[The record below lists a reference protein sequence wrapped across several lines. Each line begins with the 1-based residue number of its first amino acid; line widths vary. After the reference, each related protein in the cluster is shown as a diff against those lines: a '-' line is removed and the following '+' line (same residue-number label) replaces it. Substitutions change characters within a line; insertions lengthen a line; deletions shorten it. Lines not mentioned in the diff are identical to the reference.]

1 MADALIPFMD
11 RFDGQRRTSM
21 VLVAAGALAVIF
33 AFARWAMAPAFVPL
47 SSGLGITEVDAWKAT
62 LEDAGIPYRYGDGG
76 STILV
81 EEEQYAEARVAVA
94 AADLVL
100 APGSTGSWS
109 IFDETGF
116 GGTEFEER
124 VRFRRA
130 LEGELS
136 RTISGMRGM
145 DHAEVRIALE
155 ETSYRFADRPAT
167 ASVKLRP
174 LSGMAP
180 EPAVVEGIAR
190 IVANAVP
197 GLTVEN
203 VSVHDDAGRELTTGD
218 DASGLT
224 AQQFAVQQEFERN
237 LASKA
242 EELLSR
248 MYGPGNAL
256 VQVTA
261 ELNFDQI
268 ERAVQQYDPDS
279 QVALR
284 EDRAEIIPEEPSQ
297 GASSVTSN
305 TVYGTSETRETLLRG
320 GARVERISVAVALA
334 DDVETAGDG
343 APAVTPRSPEEIA
356 AAEALVRSAVGLRED
371 RGDVITVTSAPFQP
385 LPEVPVVEPGT
396 DWVGLLTRLSR
407 PLVALAGVLTALFL
421 ALRLMNNLK
430 ESANRPAP
438 ALAGAADTGN
448 AVASP
453 EAAQALPRPGEDA
466 PGEEPQ
472 PRVISA
478 PTPPPVVEIQDPAM
492 TARVL
497 KSWMKEA

>member
-33 AFARWAMAPAFVPL
+33 AFSRWAMAPAFVPL
-47 SSGLGITEVDAWKAT
+47 SSGLGITEVDRWKTT
-62 LEDAGIPYRYGDGG
+62 LEEAGIEYRYGDGG

-197 GLTVEN
+197 GLTVDN

-224 AQQFAVQQEFERN
+224 GQQFAVQQEFERN
-237 LASKA
+237 LAAKA

-320 GARVERISVAVALA
+320 GGRVERISVAVALA
-334 DDVETAGDG
+334 DDVETAADG
-343 APAVTPRSPEEIA
+343 TAAVTPRTPEEIA
-356 AAEALVRSAVGLRED
+356 AAEALVRSAVGLRDD
-371 RGDVITVTSAPFQP
+371 RGDVITVTSAPFEPVPQA
-385 LPEVPVVEPGT
+385 PVVEPGP
-396 DWVGLLTRLSR
+396 DIVGLLTRLSR

-430 ESANRPAP
+430 ESATRPTP
-438 ALAGAADTGN
+438 ALAGAAGGSP
-448 AVASP
+448 VASP
-453 EAAQALPRPGEDA
+453 DGPQALPAGEEEKPA
-466 PGEEPQ
+466 EEPQ